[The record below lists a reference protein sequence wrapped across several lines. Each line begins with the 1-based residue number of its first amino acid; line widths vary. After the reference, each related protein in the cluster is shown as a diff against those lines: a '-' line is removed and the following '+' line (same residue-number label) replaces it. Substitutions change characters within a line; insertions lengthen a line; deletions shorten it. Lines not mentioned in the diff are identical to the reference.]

1 MNTYQGQF
9 QQQSQL
15 QGQNQM
21 QNKQGADKQAQILQ
35 M

>member
-21 QNKQGADKQAQILQ
+21 QNKQGADKQA
-35 M
+35 